1 MSREF
6 DFGHLVDLCR
16 RTHAES
22 QRSAA
27 DTDDGLQ
34 RRWL

>member
-16 RTHAES
+16 RPHEES

-27 DTDDGLQ
+27 DTG
-34 RRWL
+34 